1 MSTFIKGDAI
11 ILSIW
16 NGSDAYEPVGCL
28 TSNSLSVSRTVIET
42 QTKCDPSVMI
52 KAAGT
57 TTSEVTF
64 EATYI
69 KTDAGKTDFDA
80 CLGFIN
86 SIGDSTQDWKM
97 TTDQDTPVA
106 YYGSGIFSDLT
117 LDAAAGDEFAT
128 YSGTIQ
134 NSGLITDTD
143 PNA

>member
-11 ILSIW
+11 ILSVW
-16 NGSDAYEPVGCL
+16 NGVDAYEPIGCL
-28 TSNSLSVSRTVIET
+28 TSNSLNVSRTVIET

-52 KAAGT
+52 KQAGT
-57 TTSEVTF
+57 TTSEVSF

-69 KTDAGKTDFDA
+69 KTDTGKTDFDA
-80 CLGFIN
+80 CLNFIN

-97 TTDQDTPVA
+97 TTDQDTPTA
-106 YYGSGIFSDLT
+106 YYGTGVFSDLT
-117 LDAAAGDEFAT
+117 LDASAGDEFAT

-134 NSGLITDTD
+134 NSGLISETD